1 MNICT
6 RLRQRWINFSTQ
18 DIIWKNMTRRCPS
31 EADFTAEASQQWP
44 EKELKHRRLLQNQAW
59 PLQTEKF
66 KIAILF
72 KKSPQFFKIS
82 FTALFGLEHKN
93 NYLKSVIKN
102 HLLTRQKCA
111 TSAVRLTWKRFA
123 DRQSYGNFWRSI
135 YSSESPILSHTNA
148 VTHPRQ
154 NYT

>member
-1 MNICT
+1 
-6 RLRQRWINFSTQ
+6 
-18 DIIWKNMTRRCPS
+18 MTRRCPS

-66 KIAILF
+66 KIAIIF

-93 NYLKSVIKN
+93 NYLKSVIKKPPVSAAKMRHECRSPYVKTFRRSAVVWQLLTE
-102 HLLTRQKCA
+102 HLLLLSQPNFSTQNHKCPSGNA
-111 TSAVRLTWKRFA
+111 NRLES
-123 DRQSYGNFWRSI
+123 SYF
-135 YSSESPILSHTNA
+135 SSFKT
-148 VTHPRQ
+148 V
-154 NYT
+154 